1 MSLKEPHLKMSK
13 SHEDPRSRIS
23 LTDTP
28 ENIHSKVRQ
37 ALTDSMPGISFDPE
51 KRPGVSSLLA
61 LLSYLDKEEK
71 SPQALAEEYSDV
83 SLRAFKEHVAEKII
97 DTLRGFQERYTSLND
112 GEIGINLKEVAVH
125 GAAEASRNANK
136 TMLRVRNSLG
146 L

>member
-13 SHEDPRSRIS
+13 SNEDPRSRIL

-28 ENIHSKVRQ
+28 KAIHSKVRQ
-37 ALTDSMPGISFDPE
+37 ALTDSIPGISFDPE

-61 LLSYLDKEEK
+61 LLSHLDKRGL

-83 SLRAFKEHVAEKII
+83 SLRAFKEHVAEGII
-97 DTLRGFQERYTSLND
+97 DILRGFQERYTSLHD
-112 GEIGINLKEVAVH
+112 GEKGINLKDIAVH
-125 GAAEASRNANK
+125 GAAEASRSAHLTILN
-136 TMLRVRNSLG
+136 VRNSLG